1 MLEARQPEE
10 DAAFHLQRM
19 ADKVAS
25 MIVTS
30 TSTDLDCALAE
41 RELRMEFLT
50 NLPES
55 MHLFDLIY
63 VSRFQRLRDQ
73 FRGREADYT

>member
-1 MLEARQPEE
+1 MFEARPPGGYAEE
-10 DAAFHLQRM
+10 DAACHLQRK

-30 TSTDLDCALAE
+30 TYSDLECALAE

-50 NLPES
+50 SLPDS

-73 FRGREADYT
+73 FRG